1 MKDLVYASLW
11 VVCSASVA
19 SFGDADV
26 ADVTSKVDFDRLVGE
41 RNDVW
46 SVVFNHGALSEQN
59 SSSAG
64 SQWLTAATELKDF
77 VRFGKVNCNEI
88 EADSSHAGS
97 PCARAAKTGKEKVL
111 GYSFDDKGERE
122 VSAETYT
129 GDFRSIPITRW
140 VRPLVPRL
148 QVQLTSV
155 RMEQLGQFLK
165 RPRIVKALVFPKDE
179 YSLLVTAMAL
189 RFRQQLL
196 VGQVKPTDGTLR
208 KAFSVK
214 SLDSMVVVDSKAKR
228 HIYSGVFELS
238 AIEKFIKAFTSHSLD
253 ADKDVREGLESQ
265 YFNSQSYSESET
277 STYPKRFDPW
287 RVLGLP
293 RSNTIPATETL
304 KSVYKEVAKKWHP
317 DKCQTGKR
325 QCEQRMSETA
335 LAKNVLSDGRRLQQ
349 WEAWLE
355 DEAKSRSSGGRS
367 EF

>member
-1 MKDLVYASLW
+1 MNDILYALLW
-11 VVCSASVA
+11 VLCSATAA
-19 SFGDADV
+19 SFADVEV
-26 ADVTSKVDFDRLVGE
+26 ADVTLKADFDRFIGE

-64 SQWLTAATELKDF
+64 SQWLTAATGLKDF
-77 VRFGKVNCNEI
+77 VRFGKVNCDEI

-97 PCARAAKTGKEKVL
+97 PCARAGKTGKQKVL
-111 GYSFDDKGERE
+111 GYSFNDKGERE

-129 GDFRSIPITRW
+129 DDFRSVPITRW
-140 VRPLVPRL
+140 ARSLVPRL

-155 RMEQLGQFLK
+155 RMEQLGTFLK
-165 RPRIVKALVFPKDE
+165 RPRIVKALAFPKDE
-179 YSLLVTAMAL
+179 YSLLVTALAL
-189 RFRQQLL
+189 RFRQQVL
-196 VGQVKPTDGTLR
+196 VGQVKPTDGTMR
-208 KAFSVK
+208 KAFSVT

-228 HIYSGVFELS
+228 HIYSGVFERS
-238 AIEKFIKAFTSHSLD
+238 AIEKFLKTFTSQSLG

-293 RSNTIPATETL
+293 RSHTIPATETL

-325 QCEQRMSETA
+325 ECEQRMSETA